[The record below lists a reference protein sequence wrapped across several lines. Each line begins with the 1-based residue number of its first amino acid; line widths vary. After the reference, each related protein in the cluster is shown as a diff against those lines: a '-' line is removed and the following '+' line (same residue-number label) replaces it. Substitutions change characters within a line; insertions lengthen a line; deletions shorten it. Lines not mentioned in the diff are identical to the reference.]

1 MITKKNQVGGNNMQN
16 REEGFSLIE
25 VVASL
30 VLVSIV
36 LISFVQIFI
45 QSNKTAV
52 DNTEKIVVINL
63 ADAQLERLK
72 IDSSI
77 LEGVKSLPKGS
88 NKTYTMEAIKLN
100 NKVYSVQVIASV
112 TQEEYE
118 RKLINIVV
126 TVSAPNNKT
135 KSSIEGYIKR

>member
-1 MITKKNQVGGNNMQN
+1 MQK

-77 LEGVKSLPKGS
+77 LEGVKNLTAG
-88 NKTYTMEAIKLN
+88 NKMTFTLEPIKLN
-100 NKVYSVQVIASV
+100 NKFYSTNVTASL
-112 TQEEYE
+112 TDDEAK
-118 RKLINIVV
+118 RKLVNIVV

-135 KSSIEGYIKR
+135 KSSIEGYIKQ